1 MRLALLTVLLC
12 MLAPGVAAAQFPGPS
27 TLQLSAGADGASRN
41 PVMSQDK
48 RWGRLAAFESDA
60 TNLVSGAGGG
70 TNVYVVERAPGY
82 GEDGTPWERG
92 RTVLAS
98 VGLGGRPADGP
109 STRPSLSGTSRV
121 APRCVA
127 FVSAASNLVR
137 GDTNGRPDA
146 FVRFL
151 DTGRTRRVSLA
162 SGGRQSQGTVSEVA
176 VNGTCTRVAFVSDGG
191 DLALTRTRNPSWR
204 SAVTRP
210 TPAGRRQV
218 YVRAIGGTTGI
229 DRAVRG
235 LTFLASASDGGVPA
249 DGDSYDVAFSVNSRA
264 VVFTSHAANLS
275 TDDRDAAPDVYHR
288 TMVREYGAR
297 VGWRRPQY
305 LRMDT
310 RLLSTGRGASYAP
323 AVNVDG
329 TVVAYATTD
338 PAFASNGHAQ
348 IVRQVVATGVRELAS
363 RDARGGPGDGPS
375 AAPALTAG
383 GTWVIFESLAT
394 DVGVF
399 ASRRPDTNLVQDIQM
414 LTADTGERWVLD
426 ERNATAAATNPATSP
441 HGNYVVFERGE
452 QVWLNYV
459 GPK

>member
-1 MRLALLTVLLC
+1 MRLALLTALVC
-12 MLAPGVAAAQFPGPS
+12 AIMPAVAAAQFPGPS

-60 TNLVSGAGGG
+60 TNLVPGAGGG

-82 GEDGTPWERG
+82 GENGTPWERG
-92 RTVLAS
+92 RTTLAS
-98 VGLGGRPADGP
+98 AGLGGRPADAP
-109 STRPSLSGTSRV
+109 STRPSLSGTSRI
-121 APRCVA
+121 APRCVG
-127 FVSAASNLVR
+127 FVSEASNLVR
-137 GDTNGRPDA
+137 DDTNGTADA
-146 FVRFL
+146 FVHFL

-162 SGGRQSQGTVSEVA
+162 SRGRQSRGTVSEVA

-204 SAVTRP
+204 SAVTGS

-229 DRAVRG
+229 DRALRG
-235 LTFLASASDGGVPA
+235 LTFLASATDAGTPA
-249 DGDSYDVAFSVNSRA
+249 DGESYDVAFSTNSRA
-264 VVFTSHAANLS
+264 VAFTSAATNLS
-275 TDDRDAAPDVYHR
+275 AGDPDAAPDVYHR

-297 VGWRRPQY
+297 VGWRRPQF

-310 RLLSTGRGASYAP
+310 RLLSSGRGASYSP

-329 TVVAYATTD
+329 TVAGYATTD

-348 IVRQVVATGVRELAS
+348 IVRQSVATGQRELAS
-363 RDARGGPGDGPS
+363 RDARGGPGNGPS

-399 ASRRPDTNLVQDIQM
+399 SNRRPDTNLVQDIQM

-426 ERNATAAATNPATSP
+426 ERNATAPATNPATSP
-441 HGNYVVFERGE
+441 HGNYVVFQRGE
-452 QVWLNYV
+452 QVWLNYT